1 MRILNQ
7 LLKKEKKRFSV
18 ARAKKFWNW
27 FAQNH
32 QAFLF
37 LREVEQQERDRLS
50 SLLLQAL
57 HEYNE
62 HLFYQI
68 GGVPGSVE
76 MELIIS
82 AEGDIDFFPDVEFL
96 LNQAPTIDPWI
107 FIPFKP
113 PMGVDFITSINE
125 YDFDPHQ
132 TIFITLESEKHPR
145 SIGLQICYPDF
156 CEEKKDLFWLGTYLM
171 LDTILGERSAA
182 IDIDYIE
189 IIRTP
194 ENICDFDYHVL
205 SEIDELI
212 QAKKRK

>member
-1 MRILNQ
+1 MDDSASSRKIHWTVQMRILNQ

-107 FIPFKP
+107 FIPF
-113 PMGVDFITSINE
+113 N
-125 YDFDPHQ
+125 
-132 TIFITLESEKHPR
+132 LESQSSLHC
-145 SIGLQICYPDF
+145 SH
-156 CEEKKDLFWLGTYLM
+156 GT
-171 LDTILGERSAA
+171 S
-182 IDIDYIE
+182 
-189 IIRTP
+189 
-194 ENICDFDYHVL
+194 
-205 SEIDELI
+205 
-212 QAKKRK
+212 